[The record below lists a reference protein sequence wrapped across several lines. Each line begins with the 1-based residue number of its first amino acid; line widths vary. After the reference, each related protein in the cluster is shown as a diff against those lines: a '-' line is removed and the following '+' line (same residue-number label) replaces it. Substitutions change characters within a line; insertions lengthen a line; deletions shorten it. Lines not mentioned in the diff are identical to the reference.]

1 MKNIVVTGGC
11 GFLGSN
17 LVRHLNANGQDNII
31 IVDNYDER
39 KLKNLKSLNF
49 RDYISYKQDITSL
62 KKAVEHYEISAI
74 LHIGANAD
82 VLEKDADIM
91 MKSNY
96 EHSKMYL
103 DIAQNRDIPLIYA
116 SSSAVYGNA
125 TKTDKNRNAEDPH
138 NIYAWSKWLFD
149 KHVKA
154 NLTSFENKVI
164 GLRLFNIF
172 GMGEFHKDKNSSLPL
187 RFFTFVRENGFID
200 VFNRDIS
207 RDYVWVEDVAAV
219 ILSILE
225 DESIGNGI
233 YDLGGNNPVS
243 HMEVADIVASAFV
256 AKGIKPNKEALIK
269 KIPMPKEL
277 EDSFQFFTKSD
288 DLLPLIAKQTHGNK
302 EKINLYIIELLKMYY
317 DFN

>member
-62 KKAVEHYEISAI
+62 KKAVERYEISAI

-82 VLEKDADIM
+82 VLERDADIM
-91 MKSNY
+91 MMANY

-103 DIAQNRDIPLIYA
+103 NIAQSLNIPLIYA

-125 TKTDKNRNAEDPH
+125 SKTDQNRNSEDPH

-149 KHVKA
+149 KHVRA
-154 NLTSFENKVI
+154 NLPSFENKVI

-187 RFFTFVRENGFID
+187 RFFNFVRENGFID
-200 VFNRDIS
+200 VFNREIA